1 MRYLDSK
8 KREEEMLNLVVE
20 SYIKESKP
28 ISSCYLCEK
37 FNLSF
42 STATIRNILESLEKK
57 GLLSHIHISSGRV
70 PTKKGFR
77 YYVAHL
83 KEEEILKEGL
93 NIKIEIGMSDNIEEL
108 FYRTLDVLA
117 QISKCISLVAIS
129 GWKKKMFLRGMRF
142 ILEQPEFE
150 NINRLRSL
158 FYTLEVK
165 IDDLQELLFNYL
177 DKKWNW
183 EEKEKVP
190 FASWE
195 SKCLQGQREGRENK
209 ETSSLVISL
218 PLSKRKFCRVSILIG
233 DDIGFEE
240 ISDCSLVISGFQRD
254 DLRGSLALLGPM
266 RMDYIKAISSLF
278 LVRQRLEESLRRCSS
293 V

>member
-1 MRYLDSK
+1 VRYLDSK

-83 KEEEILKEGL
+83 KEEEILKEEL
-93 NIKIEIGMSDNIEEL
+93 NIKIEIGMGENIEEL

-177 DKKWNW
+177 DKKWDW
-183 EEKEKVP
+183 EEKVS
-190 FASWE
+190 FASW
-195 SKCLQGQREGRENK
+195 KNKRLQRQKEDKEDK

-218 PLSKRKFCRVSILIG
+218 PLSKREFCRVSILIG

-278 LVRQRLEESLRRCSS
+278 FVRQRLEESLRRCSRI
-293 V
+293 